1 MIHHGDCLEVVAGM
15 ESESVDA
22 IVTDPPYGLGFMG
35 KEWDALPPGLPWAEQ
50 CLRVLRPGGHLVAFG
65 GSRTIHRLVC
75 AVEDAGFEIRDMLS
89 WCFGSGFPKSHNL
102 SGEWEGFGTA
112 LKPAWE
118 GITLARKPFK
128 GTVAGNVLEHGTGA
142 LNIDGC
148 RVGTEGGTRK
158 GSFPNQPSVS
168 AYGDGLNGACEIT
181 PLDKGRWPANLIL
194 DEIAGAVLDGQSGE
208 QKAGVA
214 VRRNKGIV
222 ASSNVRY
229 SGDDPTATEDVGYG
243 DTGGASRF
251 FYSAKTSR
259 AERNAGL
266 DGFEEQRRST
276 QYGAMGKRRCNVC
289 GTKSAAPGAG
299 GRWPNCE
306 HDDWQWAKQEE
317 TGIKG
322 GNAKNHHPTVK
333 PIDLMR
339 WLVRLVTPPGGIVLD
354 PFTGSG
360 STGIAAHLEGME
372 FIGIEREA
380 EYLAIAEAR
389 IAWWGDKHGDTADI
403 LVANGLAEKAKAE
416 HVERGQLDLLGE
428 AA

>member
-50 CLRVLRPGGHLVAFG
+50 CLRVLKPGGHLVAFG

-194 DEIAGAVLDGQSGE
+194 DEIAGAVLDGQSG
-208 QKAGVA
+208 QLT
-214 VRRNKGIV
+214 
-222 ASSNVRY
+222 
-229 SGDDPTATEDVGYG
+229 SGDVAGSVRTTDGGNGRTHGKMKGVLGRSFA

-251 FYSAKTSR
+251 FYTAKAGR
-259 AERNAGL
+259 GERNAGL
-266 DGFEEQRRST
+266 TADQPNKGFRT
-276 QYGAMGKRRCNVC
+276 RRCVEC
-289 GTKSAAPGAG
+289 GTNVPAPGSCGCDAG
-299 GRWPNCE
+299 VEWVEP
-306 HDDWQWAKQEE
+306 KPV
-317 TGIKG
+317 
-322 GNAKNHHPTVK
+322 GNGHPTVK
-333 PIDLMR
+333 PIDVMR
-339 WLVRLVTPPGGIVLD
+339 WLVRLVTPPGGTVLD

-360 STGIAAHLEGME
+360 TTGIAAGLEGFG

>member
-148 RVGTEGGTRK
+148 RVGTGGDKTPAPTKRRD
-158 GSFPNQPSVS
+158 SSPWFTT
-168 AYGDGLNGACEIT
+168 AYRENLGGNDSL
-181 PLDKGRWPANLIL
+181 GRWPANLIL

-208 QKAGVA
+208 SISRQGKPGRAGVPGEGWGIGTA
-214 VRRNKGIV
+214 VG
-222 ASSNVRY
+222 
-229 SGDDPTATEDVGYG
+229 TEHNDS
-243 DTGGASRF
+243 GGASRF
-251 FYSAKTSR
+251 FYTAKAGR
-259 AERNAGL
+259 GERNAGL
-266 DGFEEQRRST
+266 TADQPNKGFRT
-276 QYGAMGKRRCNVC
+276 RRCVEC
-289 GTKSAAPGAG
+289 GTNVPAPGSCGCDAG
-299 GRWPNCE
+299 VEWVEP
-306 HDDWQWAKQEE
+306 KPV
-317 TGIKG
+317 
-322 GNAKNHHPTVK
+322 GNGHPTVK
-333 PIDLMR
+333 PIDVMR
-339 WLVRLVTPPGGIVLD
+339 WLVRLVTPPGGTVLD

-360 STGIAAHLEGME
+360 TTGIAAGLEGFG